1 MAQFTQDSGSTVCA
15 MAKEHNS
22 GRMVPVTMESGE
34 MIKQMARA
42 SWYMPMVTSMKES
55 G

>member
-1 MAQFTQDSGSTVCA
+1 MVQFTQASGSTVCA
-15 MAKEHNS
+15 MAKEYNS
-22 GRMVPVTMESGE
+22 GRMAPVTMESGE

-42 SWYMPMVTSMKES
+42 SWYTLMVTSMKES

>member
-1 MAQFTQDSGSTVCA
+1 MAQFTRASGSTVCV

-22 GRMVPVTMESGE
+22 GRMARVTMESGE
-34 MIKQMARA
+34 MIKQMVRA